1 MAISRY
7 DVRLIVTN
15 EDQGYQEDILD
26 RRGIKKINHFSTPKL
41 RYPTPEEINDPNSRP
56 FGREMITWRFRINNA
71 RDVAWASSSAFVVD
85 AARINL
91 PSGKNSLAISA

>member
-26 RRGIKKINHFSTPKL
+26 RRGIKKI
-41 RYPTPEEINDPNSRP
+41 
-56 FGREMITWRFRINNA
+56 ITKDQLTHI
-71 RDVAWASSSAFVVD
+71 
-85 AARINL
+85 IT
-91 PSGKNSLAISA
+91 